1 MSIQSKIFDISIDN
15 IKDPYIFNPYLKL
28 FLSQSAQDY
37 PKYKAI
43 NEPEENKEL
52 KFISKKRGRKNK
64 DLKEQNNITI
74 KEKKIHNKFSN
85 DNIKRRLKALFHNYI
100 INLLNDLMSQYFKE
114 NTKKFVKI
122 NSKITKDIGIEYNR
136 KLLDKKIKDVII
148 EVSDKYQNKENNK
161 ECIKFIEGEKDNEN
175 IVKILNMSYKELYT
189 NYYLKSVNTSDLN
202 SFEEHKKK
210 LLKECGKEYVERF
223 IENANKFVDF
233 FTFGKNRKSRKTKK
247 IEFNCHNSE
256 NDNLETINTTELSN
270 SDNINNYYTF
280 RNMVSSST
288 QTDIKDINSKIIA
301 FF

>member
-1 MSIQSKIFDISIDN
+1 MSIKSKIFDISIDR

-28 FLSQSAQDY
+28 SLAQSAQDY

-64 DLKEQNNITI
+64 VSEEQKNINLN
-74 KEKKIHNKFSN
+74 EKKIHNKFSN

-100 INLLNDLMSQYFKE
+100 INLLNDLMSQYLKD

-136 KLLDKKIKDVII
+136 KLLDKKIKDVIV

-161 ECIKFIEGEKDNEN
+161 ECIKYIESEKNNEN
-175 IVKILNMSYKELYT
+175 IIKILNMSYKELYT

-210 LLKECGKEYVERF
+210 LVKECGKEYVERF
-223 IENANKFVDF
+223 IENAEQFVDF
-233 FTFGKNRKSRKTKK
+233 FTFGKNRKSRKAKK

-256 NDNLETINTTELSN
+256 NDNLETVNTTELSN
-270 SDNINNYYTF
+270 SGSVNNYNTF
-280 RNMVSSST
+280 KNMVSAST
-288 QTDIKDINSKIIA
+288 QTDIQDINAKIIA